1 MKQTKP
7 KANIRIRL
15 IVSIDLS
22 LQKSLKNL
30 GKYLNPVNFFIAVYL
45 YLIIIGFNTYLSFN
59 I

>member
-7 KANIRIRL
+7 KTNIKIRL

-22 LQKSLKNL
+22 LQKSLKRL
-30 GKYLNPVNFFIAVYL
+30 GKYLNPINFIIVVYL
-45 YLIIIGFNTYLSFN
+45 YLIVIGFNTYLSLN

>member
-7 KANIRIRL
+7 KANIKIRL

-22 LQKSLKNL
+22 LQKSLKRL
-30 GKYLNPVNFFIAVYL
+30 GKYLNPINFIIVVYL
-45 YLIIIGFNTYLSFN
+45 YLIVIGFNTYLSLN